1 METEELLSTLT
12 SLVEKSE
19 ARIDRTN
26 AMIQQLT
33 QICQNNIEVYDK
45 HLTSLE
51 NSRNSAQESA
61 MASLKLSADLAGT
74 IARLRDDYQAQ
85 ITSLKAELHTLRD
98 NYRKELEEMRRD
110 YKDLHASYRRLAER
124 SAGGTNAEVKI
135 G

>member
-85 ITSLKAELHTLRD
+85 ILNLQ
-98 NYRKELEEMRRD
+98 KEAEEMRRD

>member
-61 MASLKLSADLAGT
+61 TASLKLSADLAGI

-98 NYRKELEEMRRD
+98 DYRKELEEMRRD
-110 YKDLHASYRRLAER
+110 YKDLHAPYRRLAER